1 MAASLGKY
9 DEFGLP
15 LISDEDLNSRLNK
28 LSTNFNNILTSSSS
42 SSSVA
47 NLEMPKIIDISHPP
61 PLMVLPNWKANTGT
75 SETESVKSSQSP
87 VDNSNCV
94 LPFRPIPEKS
104 IKSIKNWTREWM
116 WDFLERSSSIL
127 SNFPRPCYGEIPNY
141 QNSKSA
147 AILFSR
153 SKTFESAKVVLLSPS
168 ASLTYMRELCL
179 RSKKVIYF
187 RQTDFKTDQFLWRVD
202 PNKLKKDVDYVL
214 ASTTRGLK
222 TFGKPIKCRKK
233 FFHEKID
240 LVIVGSVAVNKSG
253 ARIDTG
259 TGQTDLEWA
268 ILHELGVVEAKNITV
283 ATIVDCVQIL
293 DESVLP
299 NSVMQKQDLPADVI
313 VTKKCITHVK
323 NRFKKPDKGILPN
336 LCSNEMLKQYPAIK
350 HFV

>member
-1 MAASLGKY
+1 MQTIKLIVDGGLDSKSSSCDVNFLLAARQREILVITLDFRLELSLLSQLSLAFEKWLQVLGNI
-9 DEFGLP
+9 DEFGPSSHLG
-15 LISDEDLNSRLNK
+15 RRFK
-28 LSTNFNNILTSSSS
+28 L
-42 SSSVA
+42 SVA

-179 RSKKVIYF
+179 R
-187 RQTDFKTDQFLWRVD
+187 
-202 PNKLKKDVDYVL
+202 NVDYV
-214 ASTTRGLK
+214 SRINNTWLK
-222 TFGKPIKCRKK
+222 DIWK
-233 FFHEKID
+233 
-240 LVIVGSVAVNKSG
+240 AN
-253 ARIDTG
+253 
-259 TGQTDLEWA
+259 
-268 ILHELGVVEAKNITV
+268 
-283 ATIVDCVQIL
+283 QI
-293 DESVLP
+293 
-299 NSVMQKQDLPADVI
+299 
-313 VTKKCITHVK
+313 
-323 NRFKKPDKGILPN
+323 F
-336 LCSNEMLKQYPAIK
+336 
-350 HFV
+350 